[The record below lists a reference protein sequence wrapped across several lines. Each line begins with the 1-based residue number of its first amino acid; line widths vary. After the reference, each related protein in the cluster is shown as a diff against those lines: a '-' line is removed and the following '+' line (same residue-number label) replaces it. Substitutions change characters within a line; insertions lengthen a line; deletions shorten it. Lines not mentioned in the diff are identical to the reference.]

1 MQEIKTSQ
9 PETIAQSFTNF
20 ANKFLDQ
27 LPNIAIGIGII
38 VLGVLL
44 GAWVGGFV
52 RRRLVKKTQD
62 PLMSRF
68 LGKSIRLIFII
79 IAIMIGLRAAGLGG
93 IAAGILTAA
102 GASAVVLGFAF
113 KDIGENF
120 IAGIILSFNRPFNI
134 NDTVEM
140 GANFGKVKELD
151 FRYTKLKT
159 FDGKD
164 VYIPNSDVLTQ
175 PVTNYTED
183 GFFRWTFIIG
193 IAYEDNIDG
202 AKKVVMEAL
211 RSEPTV
217 IEDEEHE
224 NFVIEDELA
233 TSTVNLKVFF
243 WVDTKDFRR
252 AALIT
257 KGNVVRHVKE
267 ALEDNGYYMPADI
280 QEIKL
285 YGKETDLPIR
295 FDRTAPEKK
304 TKEET
309 KAKDRKQDL

>member
-1 MQEIKTSQ
+1 MQESNITVSDSLALFY
-9 PETIAQSFTNF
+9 ERFIAQ
-20 ANKFLDQ
+20 
-27 LPNIAIGIGII
+27 LPGIGMGLLII
-38 VLGVLL
+38 ILGLLIGSWL
-44 GAWVGGFV
+44 GAFA
-52 RRRLVKKTQD
+52 RRRLAAKTDD

-68 LGKSIRLIFII
+68 LGKAIKYTLII
-79 IAIMIGLRAAGLGG
+79 IAIMLALNAAGLGAV
-93 IAAGILTAA
+93 AAGILTAA

-120 IAGIILSFNRPFNI
+120 ISGIILAFSRPFDV
-134 NDTVEM
+134 NDTVMIGE
-140 GANFGKVKELD
+140 NFGKVKALE

-164 VYIPNSDVLTQ
+164 VYIPNSDVLTT

-183 GFFRWTFIIG
+183 GFFRWDFIIG
-193 IAYEDNIDG
+193 IAYEDNIEG
-202 AKKVVMEAL
+202 AKRTVLEAL
-211 RSEPTV
+211 RTAPGV

-252 AALIT
+252 MALIT
-257 KGNVVRHVKE
+257 KGIVVKSVKE
-267 ALEDNGYYMPADI
+267 ALEDAGYYMPADI

-285 YGKETDLPIR
+285 YGGETEFPVRLQPKPDEDKE
-295 FDRTAPEKK
+295 
-304 TKEET
+304 
-309 KAKDRKQDL
+309 

>member
-1 MQEIKTSQ
+1 MQTNTTAN
-9 PETIAQSFTNF
+9 PESISESFTNF
-20 ANKFLDQ
+20 SAKFIDQ
-27 LPNIAIGIGII
+27 LPGIAIGIGII
-38 VLGVLL
+38 ILGVLL
-44 GAWVGGFV
+44 GAVIGNFV
-52 RRRLVKKTQD
+52 RKRLSMRTND

-68 LGKSIRLIFII
+68 LGKTIKVVFII
-79 IAIMIGLRAAGLGG
+79 ISIMIALNAAGLQG

-120 IAGIILSFNRPFNI
+120 IAGIILSFNRPFDVD
-134 NDTVEM
+134 DTVEV
-140 GANFGKVKELD
+140 GSNFGKVKALE

-183 GFFRWTFIIG
+183 GFFRWSFIIG
-193 IAYEDNIDG
+193 IAYEDNIEG
-202 AKKVVMEAL
+202 AKQTVMDAL
-211 RSEPTV
+211 HNQPDV

-252 AALIT
+252 MALIT
-257 KGNVVRHVKE
+257 KGNVVRSVKE

-285 YGKETDLPIR
+285 YGGEKDFPFR
-295 FDRTAPEKK
+295 MVQDTAEEKNIKGK
-304 TKEET
+304 TKE
-309 KAKDRKQDL
+309 